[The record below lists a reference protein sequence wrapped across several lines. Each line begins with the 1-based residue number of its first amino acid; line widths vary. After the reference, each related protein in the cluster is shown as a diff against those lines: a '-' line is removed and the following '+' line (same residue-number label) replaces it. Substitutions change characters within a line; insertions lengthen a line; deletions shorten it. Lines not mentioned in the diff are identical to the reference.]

1 MKLFQNHSG
10 NKCCKGELYGFE
22 LIIIMKF
29 MSTVH
34 WLKVIVLVGSIL
46 PMASFA
52 YQTAQWQDLLSTQS
66 SKPIEDPSVTQGD
79 WPQKPLTL
87 DEKTDQNYYLENQL
101 EIIDQEIILLRAEL
115 ARKNNDINQVKI
127 YINQLNRMV
136 ILPIFQQRLAALKL
150 YLTTAKRSSQPHF
163 DASSKALNSYLY
175 VGSIEPLK
183 FPDASE
189 KSIIVVLLPLTGPY
203 QQAGNKILS
212 GLTDALEAISFQG
225 SLAVFDT
232 AIYETVFELWE
243 IVKYYDP
250 DFIFGPLQKQTTQ
263 EWQALNTGI
272 PTFYFNSMNSLFG
285 HERAFSPSKSKGLD
299 QVLSILNNSQFESVL
314 VLTDASESSKKL
326 EAEFYQAWLSLNSR
340 GQYQHQSIEK
350 TVGQSIEAAMNVQRS
365 QERHG
370 WLQKVTESTLQ
381 FRPRSREDFEA
392 IVTFIPENK
401 AIQVGPLLDFY
412 QLNQVTHIWYP
423 NQISNLDAL
432 YKSLLSWRQTYAVLP
447 IYNQTELT
455 LNNPVPQQENKNGLF
470 YALGLVAVEIVKDS
484 AISDGQNLYI
494 NTEFGA
500 ISSNTIGQF
509 HLLPVVYWI
518 DQGVFERVIEFSET
532 FSE

>member
-1 MKLFQNHSG
+1 
-10 NKCCKGELYGFE
+10 
-22 LIIIMKF
+22 
-29 MSTVH
+29 MSVVH
-34 WLKVIVLVGSIL
+34 WLRVMVLIGSIL

-52 YQTAQWQDLLSTQS
+52 YQTAQWQDLLSSES
-66 SKPIEDPSVTQGD
+66 SKSTEDPSATQGD

-87 DEKTDQNYYLENQL
+87 DNKTDQNYYLENQL

-115 ARKNNDINQVKI
+115 AQKNNDINQVKI

-136 ILPIFQQRLAALKL
+136 ILPIFQQRLAVLKL
-150 YLTTAKRSSQPHF
+150 YLTTAKRSSQTRSN
-163 DASSKALNSYLY
+163 SSGQALNSYLY

-203 QQAGNKILS
+203 KQAGNKILS

-250 DFIFGPLQKQTTQ
+250 DFIFGPLQKQTAQ
-263 EWQALNTGI
+263 QWQALNSGV
-272 PTFYFNSMNSLFG
+272 PTLYFNSMDSLFG

-299 QVLSILNNSQFESVL
+299 QVLSILNNSQFENVL
-314 VLTDASESSKKL
+314 VLTDSSESSKKL

-340 GQYQHQSIEK
+340 GQYQHQSIER
-350 TVGQSIEAAMNVQRS
+350 TVGESIEAAMNVQRS
-365 QERHG
+365 QERHA
-370 WLQKVTESTLQ
+370 WLQKMTESTFQ
-381 FRPRSREDFEA
+381 FRPRTREDFEA
-392 IVTFIPENK
+392 VVTFIPKNK

-412 QLNQVTHIWYP
+412 QLSQVTHIWYP
-423 NQISNLDAL
+423 NQTSNLDAL
-432 YKSLLSWRQTYAVLP
+432 YKSLISWQQAYAVLP
-447 IYNQTELT
+447 IYNQAELA
-455 LNNPVPQQENKNGLF
+455 LNKPTPSKEDKNGLF
-470 YALGLVAVEIVKDS
+470 YALGLVAVEIVKQS
-484 AISDGQNLYI
+484 AISDGQDLYI
-494 NTEFGA
+494 NTQFGA

-509 HLLPVVYWI
+509 HLLPAVYWV
-518 DQGVFERVIEFSET
+518 DQGVFERVTEFSKNIR
-532 FSE
+532 